1 MKKVSRCLFM
11 LLAIL
16 VLGLIPA
23 HFGIGQVPDGPGPLI
38 KIETPQAFLCLAE
51 ALENLKGPVLDA
63 HFDAHHAITRLA
75 FRTMIVAPGGATLY
89 KGQVRIEGAIG
100 SPAFGVANS
109 TIAACNTASFYYV
122 HAGAGIV
129 DVPPDTFVHSC
140 TDGNATG
147 RRPLIGSARELDF
160 IIHVGEELASNNAAL
175 DGFVDW
181 IDLDTTAIHSITT
194 RIGRDGKIGLQL
206 IGLEQDRLQPDQIV
220 TWWIEAPD
228 LGDAFGDLEVTP

>member
-1 MKKVSRCLFM
+1 MRRARIPALVFTL
-11 LLAIL
+11 L

-23 HFGIGQVPDGPGPLI
+23 HFGIGQTPIGPGPPI

-51 ALENLKGPVLDA
+51 SLENLKGPVLDA
-63 HFDAHHAITRLA
+63 HFDAHHAITRIA
-75 FRTMIVAPGGATLY
+75 FRTMILVPGGATLY

-181 IDLDTTAIHSITT
+181 IDLDTTAIHSITS